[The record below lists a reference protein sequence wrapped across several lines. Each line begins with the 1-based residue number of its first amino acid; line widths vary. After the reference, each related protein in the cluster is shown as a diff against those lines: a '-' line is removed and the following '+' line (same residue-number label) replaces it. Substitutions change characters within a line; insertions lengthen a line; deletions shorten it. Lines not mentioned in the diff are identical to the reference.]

1 MTQAQDGGT
10 RGTARPSA
18 TSNPRRARVQPCA
31 TSTPHTISLV
41 TSARMLDLVDVAPTA
56 TSSRSGAMQCG
67 G

>member
-18 TSNPRRARVQPCA
+18 TSNPRRVRVQLCA
-31 TSTPHTISLV
+31 ASTTHPNSLV
-41 TSARMLDLVDVAPTA
+41 TSARMLDLVDVAPSA
-56 TSSRSGAMQCG
+56 TSSRSEALQCG